1 MKKNLFV
8 VSAYILAI
16 AMIAN
21 NLSPLNVFAKQS
33 DETCTTCSISDNSN
47 DNGENI
53 EDYNIEDYI
62 EQYKQYDNEE
72 ESNIVQ
78 AVLNSSYYSEIEN
91 IITSNPNIYKTNVS
105 DDVVYTL
112 SYQLEN
118 GTVVFTL
125 NKEFVITNAITNIFD
140 EQTNYSVVNNL
151 VNKETN
157 YYYFDAVPYA
167 ADCKTYVCDQYEVI
181 GGSTEPLCAFLV
193 GMACAALAPA
203 GMPGYVICYAGTVI
217 VCNNPAGMRCAK
229 GKWYPVCPL

>member
-125 NKEFVITNAITNIFD
+125 NKEFVPEFKKITKSFKTKIFYID
-140 EQTNYSVVNNL
+140 TKKMT
-151 VNKETN
+151 KEEK
-157 YYYFDAVPYA
+157 V
-167 ADCKTYVCDQYEVI
+167 DCKKKYNVEYVPTILYFSNHKLKDTLI
-181 GGSTEPLCAFLV
+181 GQQPYDKLEDFV
-193 GMACAALAPA
+193 
-203 GMPGYVICYAGTVI
+203 
-217 VCNNPAGMRCAK
+217 N
-229 GKWYPVCPL
+229 GKQQ

>member
-72 ESNIVQ
+72 ESNIYVQ
-78 AVLNSSYYSEIEN
+78 FEREDC
-91 IITSNPNIYKTNVS
+91 K
-105 DDVVYTL
+105 
-112 SYQLEN
+112 EC
-118 GTVVFTL
+118 
-125 NKEFVITNAITNIFD
+125 KEFVQEFKKITKSFKTKIFYID
-140 EQTNYSVVNNL
+140 TKKMT
-151 VNKETN
+151 KEEK
-157 YYYFDAVPYA
+157 V
-167 ADCKTYVCDQYEVI
+167 DCKKKYNVEYVPTILYFSNHKLKDTLI
-181 GGSTEPLCAFLV
+181 GQQPYDKLEDFV
-193 GMACAALAPA
+193 
-203 GMPGYVICYAGTVI
+203 
-217 VCNNPAGMRCAK
+217 N
-229 GKWYPVCPL
+229 GKQQ

>member
-72 ESNIVQ
+72 ESNIY
-78 AVLNSSYYSEIEN
+78 VLFEREDC
-91 IITSNPNIYKTNVS
+91 K
-105 DDVVYTL
+105 
-112 SYQLEN
+112 EC
-118 GTVVFTL
+118 
-125 NKEFVITNAITNIFD
+125 KEFVPEFKKITKSFKTKIFYID
-140 EQTNYSVVNNL
+140 TKKMT
-151 VNKETN
+151 KEEK
-157 YYYFDAVPYA
+157 V
-167 ADCKTYVCDQYEVI
+167 DCKKKYNVEYVPTILYFSNHKLKDTLI
-181 GGSTEPLCAFLV
+181 GQQPYDKLEDFV
-193 GMACAALAPA
+193 
-203 GMPGYVICYAGTVI
+203 
-217 VCNNPAGMRCAK
+217 N
-229 GKWYPVCPL
+229 GKQQ

>member
-72 ESNIVQ
+72 ESNIY
-78 AVLNSSYYSEIEN
+78 VLFEREDC
-91 IITSNPNIYKTNVS
+91 K
-105 DDVVYTL
+105 
-112 SYQLEN
+112 EC
-118 GTVVFTL
+118 
-125 NKEFVITNAITNIFD
+125 KEFVPEFKKITKSFKTKIFYID
-140 EQTNYSVVNNL
+140 TKKMT
-151 VNKETN
+151 KEEK
-157 YYYFDAVPYA
+157 V
-167 ADCKTYVCDQYEVI
+167 DCKKKYNVEYVPTILYFSNHKLKDTLI
-181 GGSTEPLCAFLV
+181 GQQPYDKLEDFV
-193 GMACAALAPA
+193 
-203 GMPGYVICYAGTVI
+203 
-217 VCNNPAGMRCAK
+217 K
-229 GKWYPVCPL
+229 GKQQ

>member
-53 EDYNIEDYI
+53 EDYI

-78 AVLNSSYYSEIEN
+78 TVLNSSYYSEIEN

-140 EQTNYSVVNNL
+140 EQTNYSVL
-151 VNKETN
+151 
-157 YYYFDAVPYA
+157 
-167 ADCKTYVCDQYEVI
+167 TY
-181 GGSTEPLCAFLV
+181 SHH
-193 GMACAALAPA
+193 
-203 GMPGYVICYAGTVI
+203 
-217 VCNNPAGMRCAK
+217 
-229 GKWYPVCPL
+229 

>member
-167 ADCKTYVCDQYEVI
+167 ADCKKKI
-181 GGSTEPLCAFLV
+181 
-193 GMACAALAPA
+193 
-203 GMPGYVICYAGTVI
+203 
-217 VCNNPAGMRCAK
+217 
-229 GKWYPVCPL
+229 

>member
-53 EDYNIEDYI
+53 EDYI

-105 DDVVYTL
+105 DDM
-112 SYQLEN
+112 
-118 GTVVFTL
+118 
-125 NKEFVITNAITNIFD
+125 NKKK
-140 EQTNYSVVNNL
+140 Q
-151 VNKETN
+151 ET
-157 YYYFDAVPYA
+157 
-167 ADCKTYVCDQYEVI
+167 E
-181 GGSTEPLCAFLV
+181 
-193 GMACAALAPA
+193 
-203 GMPGYVICYAGTVI
+203 
-217 VCNNPAGMRCAK
+217 
-229 GKWYPVCPL
+229 